1 MGKTFDQGKNDVAKL
16 CRYFETN
23 RQLFLAPGVKE
34 AHIRQSLIDPFF
46 MALGWDV
53 HNESKTAPQ
62 YREVIL
68 EDSLDVEGH
77 QKAPDYAF
85 RVGSQA
91 KFYTEAKKCG
101 ININADPGPAY
112 QLRRY
117 GWSAK
122 VVLSLLTD
130 FDELGVYDCTLRPR
144 QSDKASHARVQYFRF
159 EEYPD
164 RWRELWDYFS
174 REAVWSGAFDQYA
187 ASKRKRGTSEV
198 DAEFLKEIEGWRDE
212 LARNVALRNPV
223 ISLDDLNAAILLT
236 IDRIVFLRMAEDRG
250 IEPYEQLLKLCER
263 PDIYSRFMRDLCR
276 KADEK
281 YNSGLFHFQKEAGI
295 PDAPDRITP
304 NLAVDDKVVKPILQS
319 LYFEF
324 GSPYHFGVFPV
335 EILGTV
341 YERFLGKV
349 IRLTEGHQAKIEE
362 KPEVRK
368 AGGVYYT
375 PSYIVDYIVN
385 NTVGKQII
393 GKSPVQ
399 LAGGK
404 SAPPFRVL
412 DMACGSGSFL
422 LGAYRNLL
430 DYFLSWYLDNKPETH
445 KKAVY
450 KDARSGQWRLTIEEK
465 KRILTTHIF
474 GVDIDPQAVEVSKLS
489 LLLKVLEGETD
500 QSFGR
505 QMQLYQ
511 DRALP
516 NLSDNLKCGNSL
528 IGPDYFTGK
537 LISDPEELKRVN
549 PFDWNQAFPE
559 AMKAGGFDCVIG
571 NPPYIRIQTMKEWAP
586 LEVDIYRDIFCA
598 GRMGNYD
605 IYVVFIEQG
614 LKLLSANGQ
623 LGFICP
629 HKFFNAKYG
638 QALRS
643 IVADG
648 QHLSHV
654 IHFGDQQVFDGA
666 TTYTCLL
673 FLNKSPARECRLVK
687 VDDLSAWRASG
698 TSVEGVVKAK
708 QVTASEWNFGVGAN
722 AELLD
727 KFSKWPV
734 KLADIAERMAQGIRT
749 SANEVYVL
757 DIIHETGN
765 TITAHSKILSRDVK
779 LERKAVSLFLQGRE
793 IKPYRVLPSGK
804 VVIVPYT
811 IQNGRAVL
819 ISKAVIEEQ
828 FPLLH
833 IYLNENKN
841 YLSAR
846 EKGRMNGPN
855 WYAYIYPKNI
865 DVMQN
870 PKILVP
876 DIADR
881 ASFALDEGGE
891 YAFTS
896 GYGITLRP
904 DVNESPKYVLALLNS
919 SLLDLYLKRIS
930 TTMRGGFFRYFTQ
943 FIGQLPIRRIDFVKL
958 EEKAVHDR
966 IVQLVD
972 SMLALHKQQGTA
984 KSDAN
989 RELYQRQI
997 HATDAEIDRLVYE
1010 LYGLTDDE
1018 IKIVEEGTK

>member
-46 MALGWDV
+46 IALGWDV

-62 YREVIL
+62 YREVIP

-77 QKAPDYAF
+77 LKAPDYTF

-101 ININADPGPAY
+101 INIDADPGPAY

-144 QSDKASHARVQYFRF
+144 PSDKASHARVQYFRF

-281 YNSGLFHFQKEAGI
+281 YNSGLFHFQKEVGI

-304 NLAVDDKVVKPILQS
+304 NLSVDDKVVKPILQS

-324 GSPYHFGVFPV
+324 GSPYHFGVMPV

-375 PSYIVDYIVN
+375 PSYIVDYIVK
-385 NTVGKQII
+385 NTVGKQIK
-393 GKSPVQ
+393 GKSPAQ

-422 LGAYRNLL
+422 LGAYRCLL
-430 DYFLSWYLDNKPETH
+430 DHSLKWYTENKPESY
-445 KKAVY
+445 KKAVW
-450 KDARSGQWRLTIEEK
+450 KDPRNGECRLTIEEK
-465 KRILTTHIF
+465 KRILIAHIF

-511 DRALP
+511 DRTLP

-528 IGPDYFTGK
+528 IGPDYIAGR
-537 LISDPEELKRVN
+537 LDLDPEELKRVN

-571 NPPYIRIQTMKEWAP
+571 NPPYVRIQTMKEWAP
-586 LEVDIYRDIFCA
+586 LEVEIYKEQYTAA
-598 GRMGNYD
+598 GSGNYD
-605 IYVVFIEQG
+605 IYVVFIEKG
-614 LKLLSANGQ
+614 LSLLNKHGR
-623 LGFICP
+623 LGLILP
-629 HKFFNAKYG
+629 HKFFNARYG
-638 QALRS
+638 EPLRALL
-643 IVADG
+643 AKGKHLG
-648 QHLSHV
+648 QV
-654 IHFGDQQVFDGA
+654 VHFGDQQVFSGA

-673 FLNKSPARECRLVK
+673 FLDRAGSNECQFVK
-687 VDDLSAWRASG
+687 VNDLAAWRATGKATESIIPVNSI
-698 TSVEGVVKAK
+698 TSA
-708 QVTASEWNFGVGAN
+708 EWNFAVGKSV
-722 AELLD
+722 EIFERL
-727 KFSKWPV
+727 SKMSV
-734 KLADIAERMAQGIRT
+734 KLGDIAHTFVGTQT
-749 SANEVYVL
+749 SADDVFVL
-757 DIIHETGN
+757 DNCRQVKKQVVGMSRSLGQEVKVEAACTVPFLRGKEIRRYQPLETEARL
-765 TITAHSKILSRDVK
+765 IC
-779 LERKAVSLFLQGRE
+779 
-793 IKPYRVLPSGK
+793 PYE
-804 VVIVPYT
+804 
-811 IQNGRAVL
+811 
-819 ISKAVIEEQ
+819 ISKEECQ
-828 FPLLH
+828 LLSLSEMGKRFPLALA
-833 IYLNENKN
+833 YLEVNKLVLAERERGR
-841 YLSAR
+841 LS
-846 EKGRMNGPN
+846 GQN
-855 WYAYIYPKNI
+855 WYAFAYPKSMTLFQI
-865 DVMQN
+865 
-870 PKILVP
+870 PKIVVP
-876 DIADR
+876 DYNNI
-881 ASFALDEGGE
+881 ASFTFDSDGHF
-891 YAFTS
+891 YKT
-896 GYGITLRP
+896 GYGVILKNTSL
-904 DVNESPKYVLALLNS
+904 SPFYVLGLLNS
-919 SLLDLYLKRIS
+919 QLLFRYLVSIGTSL
-930 TTMRGGFFRYFTQ
+930 RGGYVRFWTQ
-943 FIGQLPIRRIDFVKL
+943 FIEQLPIRWVDLTSDPADVTRHDRMVKL
-958 EEKAVHDR
+958 VE
-966 IVQLVD
+966 Q
-972 SMLALHKQQGTA
+972 MLQLHKQQSTA
-984 KSDAN
+984 KSDAD

-997 HATDAEIDRLVYE
+997 DSTDREIDRLVYE
-1010 LYGLTDDE
+1010 LYGLTKDE
-1018 IKIVEEGTK
+1018 IKVVEEGKR

>member
-1 MGKTFDQGKNDVAKL
+1 
-16 CRYFETN
+16 
-23 RQLFLAPGVKE
+23 
-34 AHIRQSLIDPFF
+34 
-46 MALGWDV
+46 
-53 HNESKTAPQ
+53 
-62 YREVIL
+62 
-68 EDSLDVEGH
+68 
-77 QKAPDYAF
+77 
-85 RVGSQA
+85 
-91 KFYTEAKKCG
+91 
-101 ININADPGPAY
+101 
-112 QLRRY
+112 
-117 GWSAK
+117 
-122 VVLSLLTD
+122 
-130 FDELGVYDCTLRPR
+130 
-144 QSDKASHARVQYFRF
+144 
-159 EEYPD
+159 
-164 RWRELWDYFS
+164 
-174 REAVWSGAFDQYA
+174 
-187 ASKRKRGTSEV
+187 
-198 DAEFLKEIEGWRDE
+198 
-212 LARNVALRNPV
+212 
-223 ISLDDLNAAILLT
+223 
-236 IDRIVFLRMAEDRG
+236 
-250 IEPYEQLLKLCER
+250 
-263 PDIYSRFMRDLCR
+263 
-276 KADEK
+276 
-281 YNSGLFHFQKEAGI
+281 
-295 PDAPDRITP
+295 
-304 NLAVDDKVVKPILQS
+304 
-319 LYFEF
+319 
-324 GSPYHFGVFPV
+324 
-335 EILGTV
+335 
-341 YERFLGKV
+341 
-349 IRLTEGHQAKIEE
+349 
-362 KPEVRK
+362 
-368 AGGVYYT
+368 
-375 PSYIVDYIVN
+375 
-385 NTVGKQII
+385 
-393 GKSPVQ
+393 
-399 LAGGK
+399 
-404 SAPPFRVL
+404 
-412 DMACGSGSFL
+412 
-422 LGAYRNLL
+422 
-430 DYFLSWYLDNKPETH
+430 
-445 KKAVY
+445 
-450 KDARSGQWRLTIEEK
+450 
-465 KRILTTHIF
+465 
-474 GVDIDPQAVEVSKLS
+474 VEVSKLS

-528 IGPDYFTGK
+528 IGSDYFAGR
-537 LISDPEELKRVN
+537 LDIDPEELKRVN
-549 PFDWNQAFPE
+549 PFDWNQAFSE
-559 AMKAGGFDCVIG
+559 AMRAGGFDCVIG

-586 LEVDIYRDIFCA
+586 LEVDIYRDLFCA
-598 GRMGNYD
+598 GRTGNYD

-638 QALRS
+638 EALRS

-654 IHFGDQQVFDGA
+654 VHFGDQQIFDGA

-687 VDDLSAWRASG
+687 VDDLSAWRARG

-734 KLADIAERMAQGIRT
+734 RLADIAERMAQGIRT

-757 DIIHETGN
+757 NLIHETGN
-765 TITAHSKILSRDVK
+765 TITAHSNILNRDVK

-793 IKPYRVLPSGK
+793 IKPYHVLPSGK

-819 ISKAVIEEQ
+819 IPKAEIEEQ

-833 IYLNENKN
+833 VYLNENKN

-865 DVMQN
+865 DIMQN

-972 SMLALHKQQGTA
+972 SMQALHKQQGTA

-997 HATDAEIDRLVYE
+997 DATDREIDRLVYK
-1010 LYGLTDDE
+1010 LYGLTEDE